1 MKAGGSNRCGPGTF
15 TVAVSDADALSFGGD
30 MDPIHELMKPRLE
43 KRAKLLEQ
51 GIDPYGGRFDVSESI
66 ATARAN
72 FVAERE
78 VQLAGRVLSHRDM
91 GKSLFADIKDSTGK
105 IQIYVQKNHLAEDQF
120 ERFKQFVDLGDIIG
134 VAGKLFTTH
143 AGELTVRAESLDLL
157 SKALRPLPKEWYGIK
172 DVETRFRQRY
182 LDLVLNDNVRETF
195 LLRSRIV
202 SELRKYLDGA
212 GFVEVETPMM
222 QPLAGGAAAKP
233 FQTHHDALGVD
244 LFLRVAPEL
253 YLKRLLVG
261 GFEKVYEINRNFR
274 NEGISRRHNPEFTML
289 EVYQAYGDYET
300 MMELAQGLITSV
312 AENVFDTLIVKR
324 HDDQEIDLTPPW
336 RRMSYRELVEERLG
350 NNWFRLSTEE
360 HRLRASQMGVELQN
374 DVPDYEVTNA
384 IFEKSIEPSLLNPTF
399 VTHLPAELVV
409 LAKPNKQDPSVVD
422 VFELVVNGQEIAP
435 AYSELNDPIVQRERL
450 LHQAQGH
457 AEKLDEDFLM
467 ALEHGMPPA
476 GGMGIGID
484 RLVMMLTG
492 AESIRD
498 VILFPQ
504 LRPQT

>member
-1 MKAGGSNRCGPGTF
+1 ME
-15 TVAVSDADALSFGGD
+15 
-30 MDPIHELMKPRLE
+30 PIHELMKPRLE

-66 ATARAN
+66 ATARGN
-72 FVAERE
+72 FVAERD

-105 IQIYVQKNHLAEDQF
+105 IQVYVQKNSLAQDQF
-120 ERFKQFVDLGDIIG
+120 ELFKQFVDLGDIIG
-134 VAGKLFTTH
+134 VTGKLFTTH
-143 AGELTVRAESLDLL
+143 AGELTVRVENFALL
-157 SKALRPLPKEWYGIK
+157 SKAVRPLPKEWYGIK

-182 LDLVLNDNVRETF
+182 LDLVMNDNVRETF

-202 SELRKYLDGA
+202 GEIRKYLDGC

-300 MMELAQGLITSV
+300 MMELAQGLITTV

-324 HDDQEIDLTPPW
+324 SDGQEIDLTPPW
-336 RRMSYRELVEERLG
+336 RRITYRELVEERLG
-350 NNWFRLSTEE
+350 KDWFTLPPEQ
-360 HRLRASQMGVELQN
+360 HRLLASQMGVELQN
-374 DVPDYEVTNA
+374 DAPDYEVTNA
-384 IFEKSIEPSLLNPTF
+384 IFEKTIEPSLISPTF

-409 LAKPNKQDPSVVD
+409 LARPNKQDPSVVD
-422 VFELVVNGQEIAP
+422 VFELVINGQEIAP

-457 AEKLDEDFLM
+457 EEMLDEDFLT

-476 GGMGIGID
+476 GGMGMGID